1 MDPPH
6 FRATC
11 EVGRGERLLG
21 ASLDHLSGI
30 GGAGLTRGEAA
41 AAAVGEAIERYS
53 ATYVPHDRIIV
64 ASAWDL
70 GEEAVAPERFAL
82 FSGRQHG
89 ESGFPFRRFTAHTRV
104 PWVAGYS
111 LSTGR
116 PAWLPAE
123 LVFLGDPVKS
133 GGERIGYATSS
144 GMAC

>member
-53 ATYVPHDRIIV
+53 ATYIPHDRIIV
-64 ASAWDL
+64 ASARDL
-70 GEEAVAPERFAL
+70 GEEAVAPGRVAV
-82 FSGRQHG
+82 FSGRRPARRLC
-89 ESGFPFRRFTAHTRV
+89 PFRRGTPPPPRA
-104 PWVAGYS
+104 
-111 LSTGR
+111 
-116 PAWLPAE
+116 
-123 LVFLGDPVKS
+123 
-133 GGERIGYATSS
+133 
-144 GMAC
+144 